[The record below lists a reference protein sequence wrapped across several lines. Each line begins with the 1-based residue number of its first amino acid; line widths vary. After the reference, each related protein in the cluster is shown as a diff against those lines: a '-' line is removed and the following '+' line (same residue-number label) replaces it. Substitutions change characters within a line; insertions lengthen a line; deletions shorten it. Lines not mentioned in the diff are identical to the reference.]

1 MSNPVT
7 KEEIQKHEANILKII
22 KEKNVCWITD
32 IFVYYRRITK
42 KTFYNYS
49 LDESEE
55 IADAIEA
62 NRLKGR
68 ESLLAKWA
76 TSENST
82 LQLALFKLMAEDSQR
97 KAIAMN
103 YLDVTSKGE
112 KLQSINLIDASED
125 NKD

>member
-7 KEEIQKHEANILKII
+7 KEEIQKHEANIIKII
-22 KEKNVCWITD
+22 KDNNVCWITD

-76 TSENST
+76 NSENST

-103 YLDVTSKGE
+103 YIDVTSKGE
-112 KLQSINLIDASED
+112 KLQSINLVDANED
-125 NKD
+125 KE